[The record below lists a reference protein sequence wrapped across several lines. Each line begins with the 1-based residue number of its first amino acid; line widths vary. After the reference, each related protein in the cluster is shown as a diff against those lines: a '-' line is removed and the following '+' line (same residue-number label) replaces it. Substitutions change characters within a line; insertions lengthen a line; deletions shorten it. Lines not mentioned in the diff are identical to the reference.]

1 MSKDKSNLTVEEQ
14 EACARRAKR
23 IRKAKRVG
31 GQKAGEQQFL
41 VELNDILGGAL

>member
-23 IRKAKRVG
+23 IRKAG
-31 GQKAGEQQFL
+31 KAGGVEAGKKQFL